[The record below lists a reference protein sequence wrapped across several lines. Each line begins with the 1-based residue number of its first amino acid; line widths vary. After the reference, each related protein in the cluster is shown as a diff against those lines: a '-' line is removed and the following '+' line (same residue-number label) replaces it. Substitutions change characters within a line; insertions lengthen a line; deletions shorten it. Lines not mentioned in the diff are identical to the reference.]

1 MLTVRRGGIAD
12 NLRVAIVHYWFAN
25 RRGGERV
32 VEAIAELFPE
42 ADLFALIADPEVMA
56 PDLRRRKITTSF
68 LSKLPGSPRLRR
80 YLLPL
85 YPYALEQFDLRGYDL
100 VISSESG
107 PAKGVLTNSQ
117 TCHVCYCHSPM
128 RYIWELYHEYQSE
141 NGSGRMTRQAFAL
154 IAHYMRLWDVSTAHR
169 VDHFIANSVNVAQ
182 RIWKNY
188 RRYSD
193 VVYPPVRVN
202 VGPVTSRIGDHYL
215 YVGQLVDY
223 KRVDLAIEVCKKLKR
238 RLRIVGDGEQFKRLR
253 SIASPD
259 IEFLGS
265 LSDDDVRNEYAS
277 CRALLFPGEEDFGI
291 VPVEAQSFGRPVVA
305 YGRGGALE
313 TVVGILPGDRP
324 TSDMTGVFSRGQDT
338 DSFSEAIRT
347 LEALEGEFRP
357 EIAQRNASRFS
368 SKTFREK
375 MSELLEQK
383 LETFHSGRVLP
394 LQKVA
399 AV

>member
-1 MLTVRRGGIAD
+1 MLN

-42 ADLFALIADPEVMA
+42 ADLFALIADPEVLA
-56 PDLRRRKITTSF
+56 PDLRRRKLTTSF
-68 LSKLPGSPRLRR
+68 LQDIPASPRLRR
-80 YLLPL
+80 FLLPL
-85 YPYALEQFDLRGYDL
+85 YPYALEQFDLRDYDL

-107 PAKGVLTNSQ
+107 PAKGVLTKSQ

-128 RYIWELYHEYQSE
+128 RYIWDLYHDYQSE
-141 NGSGRMTRQAFAL
+141 SGTGRMTRRAFAL
-154 IAHYMRLWDVSTAHR
+154 VAHYMRMWDVSTAYR
-169 VDHFIANSVNVAQ
+169 VDHFIANSENVAQ
-182 RIWKNY
+182 RIWKHY

-202 VGPVTSRIGDHYL
+202 VGPLTSNIGDHYL

-253 SIASPD
+253 SSASPD

-277 CRALLFPGEEDFGI
+277 CRALLFPGEEDFGM
-291 VPVEAQSFGRPVVA
+291 VPVEAQSFGRPVIA

-313 TVVGILPGDRP
+313 TVAGILPGDEP
-324 TSDMTGVFSRGQDT
+324 TSDMTGVFSQRQDI

-347 LEALEGEFRP
+347 LEALESDFRP
-357 EIAQRNASRFS
+357 EIAQKNANRFS
-368 SKTFREK
+368 PETFREK
-375 MSELLEQK
+375 MRELLEQK
-383 LETFHSGRVLP
+383 LDIVRSGRLAPTQEV
-394 LQKVA
+394 VN
-399 AV
+399 V